1 MEKLKKSIS
10 IMCVSLSFIVSNN
23 SFLNFSYQTEESV
36 IRTVSY
42 ANQKD
47 INIEDF
53 NSSIYQKTSYGF
65 EKISTKK
72 FDSSIFKNVDL
83 VSDNESEI
91 EVTYEVKY
99 FEAEGRVTLDMF
111 ETYKKK
117 LLF

>member
-23 SFLNFSYQTEESV
+23 SFLNFSYQTEESD

-42 ANQKD
+42 VNQKD

-65 EKISTKK
+65 EIISTKK
-72 FDSSIFKNVDL
+72 FDFSISK
-83 VSDNESEI
+83 
-91 EVTYEVKY
+91 
-99 FEAEGRVTLDMF
+99 M
-111 ETYKKK
+111 
-117 LLF
+117 